1 MFKMYLKVNLET
13 FVSWRILFE
22 DDMKEKF
29 ELLNQ
34 ILKQILSFKRES
46 LFEMLLFSSVL
57 VLPLDVTAHRDS
69 CV

>member
-22 DDMKEKF
+22 EDMKEKF